1 MKGLIAGT
9 FAVAIAAASASALAA
24 EDGKYEDGKYYVTVD
39 TVGNCSV
46 SDGKPSAGQK
56 ALGEADGYAS
66 KEDAD
71 KKLAEI
77 RDDASVCKGVV
88 E

>member
-1 MKGLIAGT
+1 MRVLIAT
-9 FAVAIAAASASALAA
+9 AFAVAVFAGSTSVHAAAM
-24 EDGKYEDGKYYVTVD
+24 YYVTVD

-56 ALGEADGYAS
+56 ALGETGGYAN
-66 KEDAD
+66 KADAD
-71 KKLAEI
+71 AELEKI
-77 RDDASVCKGVV
+77 RGDESICKGVV

>member
-1 MKGLIAGT
+1 MKVLVASA
-9 FAVAIAAASASALAA
+9 FAIALFAGASSANA
-24 EDGKYEDGKYYVTVD
+24 ESMYYVTVD

-56 ALGEADGYAS
+56 ALGESGGYAN
-66 KEDAD
+66 KADAD
-71 KKLAEI
+71 AELEKV
-77 RDDASVCKGVV
+77 RGDESVCKGVV

>member
-1 MKGLIAGT
+1 MKTLIVGA
-9 FAVAIAAASASALAA
+9 FAIATVAASGTALADTA
-24 EDGKYEDGKYYVTVD
+24 TKYFVTVD

-46 SDGKPSAGQK
+46 STGKPSAGQE
-56 ALGEADGYAS
+56 ALGEAEGYAS
-66 KEDAD
+66 KDDAD

>member
-1 MKGLIAGT
+1 MKTLIAG
-9 FAVAIAAASASALAA
+9 AIAAATAAVLASTPAA
-24 EDGKYEDGKYYVTVD
+24 AASQYYVTVD

-46 SDGKPSAGQK
+46 SDGKPSAGQT
-56 ALGEADGYAS
+56 ALGETDGYAN
-66 KEDAD
+66 KGDAD